1 MSVLT
6 TTLEDG
12 VAIIRIDDGKANAV
26 SQDFIAEMHAAL
38 DEAETSA
45 DAVVIFGRPGRFSA
59 GFDLK
64 VMMNDP
70 AAAGDLVTAGG
81 KLLTRVFEYPKPVI
95 AACTGHALAA
105 GALLLLACDTRIG
118 TKGDYKLGLNE
129 TAIGMTLP
137 DYGIILP
144 EARLDPR
151 HFTSAVIQ
159 AKIHSPEEAVEAGF
173 LDAVADADA
182 LEATALAAANALK
195 ALPDS
200 AYAGNKR
207 KIRKAAIAALHAS
220 FAS

>member
-6 TTLEDG
+6 MTLDDG
-12 VAIIRIDDGKANAV
+12 VAVIRIDDGKANAV

-38 DEAETSA
+38 DETEKSA
-45 DAVVIFGRPGRFSA
+45 DAVVIVGRPGRFSA

-81 KLLTRVFEYPKPVI
+81 QLFTRIFEYPKPVI

-144 EARLDPR
+144 QARLEPR

-173 LDAVADADA
+173 LDAVADEGA
-182 LEATALAAANALK
+182 LEETAMAAANALK
-195 ALPDS
+195 ALPGS

-207 KIRKAAIAALHAS
+207 KIRAEAIAALHAS